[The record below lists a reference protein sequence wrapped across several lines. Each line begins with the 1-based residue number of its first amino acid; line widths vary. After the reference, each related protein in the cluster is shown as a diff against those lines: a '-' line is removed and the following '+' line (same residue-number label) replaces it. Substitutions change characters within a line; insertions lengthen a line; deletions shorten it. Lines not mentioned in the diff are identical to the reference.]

1 MANPQTLREHA
12 ALVYRMSDA
21 VGVDLEEMILRG
33 QLQTDTLGDA
43 VLGCTG
49 CSNPTGCGHW
59 LDDRERTSGVAKT
72 SPGFC
77 RNTDLFNLLKQG
89 GTA

>member
-12 ALVYRMSDA
+12 ALVDRMSDA

-49 CSNPTGCGHW
+49 CANPSGCGHW
-59 LDDRERTSGVAKT
+59 LDRQERTGEIAQT
-72 SPGFC
+72 TPGFC
-77 RNTDLFNLLKQG
+77 RNTDLFDLLKHG
-89 GTA
+89 GNA